1 MEEVV
6 IEMEYDTKK
15 APLGKITVEQIRAG
29 YQALKR
35 ISECVEQGETRQ
47 ELLQACNDFYTRI
60 PHEFGMRKPPMIRT
74 WKEIKKKL
82 ELLETLSDIQV
93 ALKILSV
100 VDDSLHP
107 IDRKYNQ
114 LKVHIDPVEKSS
126 DK

>member
-1 MEEVV
+1 
-6 IEMEYDTKK
+6 MEYDTKK
-15 APLGKITVEQIRAG
+15 APLGKITVEQICAG

-35 ISECVEQGETRQ
+35 NSECVEQGETSKQ
-47 ELLQACNDFYTRI
+47 LLQACNDFYTRI